1 MKAWSFWEKS
11 RLESDFRDSVT
22 NQYAMLCMKAKKDT
36 KGHLEEQP
44 VFMGGQNGVREWAS
58 DCLKSHTSA

>member
-1 MKAWSFWEKS
+1 M
-11 RLESDFRDSVT
+11 ESDFRDSVT

-44 VFMGGQNGVREWAS
+44 VFMGGQNGVRKWAS